1 MSAGIKSTE
10 VARVKP
16 ASEEQRLIIGAIRHD
31 RVSGEVH
38 GEDGPDQEILDEVLA
53 NPASSGQA
61 PRAPKSISSR
71 EGRHR
76 SILGIVVEAWRSWR
90 SKLLGWL
97 GNPGKH
103 RCEPIFLSEAPR
115 IVLLV
120 VRIPTRKFST
130 PSPFSATWSRF
141 QAQEL
146 GTQIVA
152 GFAQPRLRA

>member
-1 MSAGIKSTE
+1 MSDGIKSTE

-16 ASEEQRLIIGAIRHD
+16 ASEEQSLIIGAIRHD
-31 RVSGEVH
+31 RVSGEIY
-38 GEDGPDQEILDEVLA
+38 GGDGPDGEILDEVLA

-71 EGRHR
+71 DGRYRLYSGNCCR
-76 SILGIVVEAWRSWR
+76 SMAQLALQV
-90 SKLLGWL
+90 LGWL

-103 RCEPIFLSEAPR
+103 RRDSDFRSEAPR

-120 VRIPTRKFST
+120 AHKEILD
-130 PSPFSATWSRF
+130 PFSLLRYFVSVPSK
-141 QAQEL
+141 EL

-152 GFAQPRLRA
+152 GIAQPRLRA